1 MWDRNLRSVDL
12 FASHANLAG
21 RADRVEGDPIPLLAL
36 WLLLPFL
43 LLLLAG
49 LK

>member
-12 FASHANLAG
+12 FASHANLSG
-21 RADRVEGDPIPLLAL
+21 PERRVEGDPVWLLSL